1 MPHKCTKCGKIY
13 QENDERILRGCE
25 CGNRM
30 FLYFRKLTHEEAEK
44 IERDSNAKK
53 VKSESLSRVINDI
66 EKDEIWNIKAED
78 GVYKIDVASLM
89 SREPLIVEGDEGEYL
104 VSLSSLFEL
113 KKGLRKYI
121 DIIKK

>member
-1 MPHKCTKCGKIY
+1 MPHKCTKCGKVY
-13 QENDERILRGCE
+13 QENDEKILRGCE

-30 FLYFRKLTHEEAEK
+30 FFYFRKLTHEEAEK

-53 VKSESLSRVINDI
+53 VKNESLSRVINDI
-66 EKDEIWNIKAED
+66 EKDAIWNIKAGD
-78 GVYKIDVASLM
+78 GIYEINLDSLM

-113 KKGLRKYI
+113 KKGLKKYI